1 MKKGALLLVTS
12 KNPEHTEHEKRENP
26 QGNKLFVA
34 TLAGEKAN
42 RDSSK
47 GAVDAHSHYSTG
59 SIRDNRAS
67 ENSASAGGG
76 VPA

>member
-1 MKKGALLLVTS
+1 M
-12 KNPEHTEHEKRENP
+12 KREKKT

-34 TLAGEKAN
+34 TLAGEDAD

-47 GAVDAHSHYSTG
+47 GAVDAHSQYSTG
-59 SIRDNRAS
+59 SIRDDRAS
-67 ENSASAGGG
+67 DNSASAGGG